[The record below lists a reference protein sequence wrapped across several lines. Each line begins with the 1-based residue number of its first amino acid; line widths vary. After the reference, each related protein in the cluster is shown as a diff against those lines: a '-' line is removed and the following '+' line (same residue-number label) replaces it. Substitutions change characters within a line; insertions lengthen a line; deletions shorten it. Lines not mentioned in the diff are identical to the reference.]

1 MEYLRGDSEWVRM
14 AGCRRAVTDLCRLFP
29 RSVIDSHPKSGY
41 TGAAAVRMPTVAC
54 RKRGVIAEGQ
64 PREGSAMRWRIDN
77 EVPDRVLTAHFVL
90 AGVAIRPSLQG
101 LRDEIARR
109 VGDLRSSY
117 SQPAQASG
125 ILAPSRRLYHAL
137 GIDPSRKRPSSEA
150 LVRRV
155 IQEKDLY
162 EVNTAV
168 DAGNLTSMLHMRCV
182 GLYDADNVRPHIVA
196 GDSGEQVSRLV
207 LRLGAGDEGYDGIRK
222 DRIHLAGRPG
232 LFDTEGP
239 FGNPSADSSR
249 TMVTVGTTRLLYV
262 LFESAD
268 ESDPAIRE
276 HLQLALDT
284 MSRHV
289 GGTVED
295 LAGP

>member
-1 MEYLRGDSEWVRM
+1 
-14 AGCRRAVTDLCRLFP
+14 
-29 RSVIDSHPKSGY
+29 
-41 TGAAAVRMPTVAC
+41 
-54 RKRGVIAEGQ
+54 
-64 PREGSAMRWRIDN
+64 MRWRIDN

-90 AGVAIRPSLQG
+90 KGASVRTSSPG
-101 LRDEIARR
+101 LREEIARR
-109 VGDLRSSY
+109 VGDLRSAY

-137 GIDPSRKRPSSEA
+137 GIDPSKKRPSSEA

-155 IQEKDLY
+155 IQGKELY

-168 DAGNLTSMLHMRCV
+168 DAGNLTSLLHMRCV
-182 GLYDADNVRPHIVA
+182 GLYDADRIRPHIVA
-196 GDSGEQVSRLV
+196 GDSGEQTSRLV
-207 LRLGAGDEGYDGIRK
+207 LRLGTGDEGYDGIRK

-239 FGNPSADSSR
+239 FGNPSADSNR
-249 TMVTVGTTRLLYV
+249 AMVTLETTRLLYV

-268 ESDPAIRE
+268 ESDPEIRE

-284 MSRHV
+284 MTRHV

>member
-1 MEYLRGDSEWVRM
+1 
-14 AGCRRAVTDLCRLFP
+14 
-29 RSVIDSHPKSGY
+29 
-41 TGAAAVRMPTVAC
+41 
-54 RKRGVIAEGQ
+54 
-64 PREGSAMRWRIDN
+64 MRWRIDN

-90 AGVAIRPSLQG
+90 KGASVRTSSPG
-101 LRDEIARR
+101 LREEIARR
-109 VGDLRSSY
+109 VGDLRSTCPE
-117 SQPAQASG
+117 PAQASD

-137 GIDPSRKRPSSEA
+137 GIDPSKKRPSSEA

-155 IQEKDLY
+155 IQGKDLY
-162 EVNTAV
+162 EINTAV

-182 GLYDADNVRPHIVA
+182 GLYDADNIRPHIVA
-196 GDSGEQVSRLV
+196 GDSGGQVASVV
-207 LRLGAGDEGYDGIRK
+207 LRLGKDDEGYDGIRK

-239 FGNPSADSSR
+239 FGNPSADSGR
-249 TMVTVGTTRLLYV
+249 TMVTTGTTRLLYV

-268 ESDPAIRE
+268 ESDSGIRE
-276 HLQLALDT
+276 RLRLALDVMT
-284 MSRHV
+284 RHV